1 MSMQTQ
7 PASERTIEHQMLV
20 DLVVRFVRQELLP
33 LEPTVLRRVT
43 ETGVL
48 SLSSEE
54 RARLDERARELGLA
68 GLDAP
73 EEFGGFDMPAQVMV
87 DVFEEFGRTVV
98 PYELPPDSPNL
109 RMLMETVNDDQRE
122 RYLGPYSRVSLAN
135 YFSC

>member
-87 DVFEEFGRTVV
+87 DV
-98 PYELPPDSPNL
+98 
-109 RMLMETVNDDQRE
+109 
-122 RYLGPYSRVSLAN
+122 
-135 YFSC
+135 